1 MESFVGTGVALT
13 SDEYVC
19 VGGVAESVALEFES
33 EPPQPYKP
41 NNAID
46 KTDNFSFMVSYLS
59 YKIGWILWSN
69 ITLSMSVIA

>member
-33 EPPQPYKP
+33 DPPQPYKL

-59 YKIGWILWSN
+59 YKIG
-69 ITLSMSVIA
+69 